1 MADRPA
7 KRQRRSTVVL
17 SDDEDAPPD
26 SLPLRTPKSQRQLEL
41 DQSNDAQLSVSP
53 TRTRSMTVK
62 NASKKNTAKAFP
74 KPSPKT
80 KKASSK
86 AQDLEKSKSLHTFF
100 GKATEDQRWRRK
112 SATPD
117 VDVSDGEYGDDIEDD
132 DLSDSVLRGVQD
144 SNDTR
149 SVLDRRK
156 PSLKP
161 ITNGTQGANG
171 KMPSSSQ
178 RFVKPAIPS
187 KQSTSSSKID
197 SPAEKEMHHPW
208 ADRYGPGNLEEL
220 AIHKKK
226 AADVQKWLDNTFA
239 GRERQKLLILKGPA
253 GSGKTTTISLLS
265 KAMDFRTA
273 FWQNPDFYDP
283 SSNGSVASQFD
294 DFLNRGGHFGT
305 LSFADT
311 ATTPTP
317 SQTTTDR
324 HVLVVEEFPA
334 GMARTSGVDS
344 FRSVILQFLARSAPS
359 AAKPFQHQQTAPFT
373 PAVVMII
380 SETLLSSSTAF
391 SDSFTAHRL
400 LGPDILKHPLTT
412 VIEFNPVAPTFI
424 SKALDLVIKK
434 EARDSKRRRIPG
446 PAVLS
451 KLAEMGDIRNA
462 VSSLEFLCLRKH
474 DNADWSGTVT
484 SKPKKSSKGG
494 VPLTD
499 MEESSLKLISQRE
512 STLDMFHAAGKVVY
526 NKRQDPR
533 IIDHDAELPPQPP
546 EHLMH
551 MYSPKISEVDIEA
564 LLNETGTDIQTFVST
579 LHENHVLSCNG
590 DSFADCFEG
599 CSDALSASDVLNPD
613 SRRSLR
619 VRAGNNAATG
629 QAHLQGTSFDALR
642 QDEISFH
649 VATRGLIF
657 NLPYPVHRAAPS
669 SGRKADSFKM
679 FYPASLRLWKPTE
692 ETEALISMLTHD
704 EFLDTGK
711 AVQIKAEPGS
721 EGVAKWKVRSHLAP
735 VAPSTNDSDDDLDP
749 ARKVTP
755 SRDVLPLDVLPYLA
769 KIKQV
774 RREDTKTLSRITH
787 FTGASV
793 QLNGDEPDED
803 EPADESIVAAKK
815 VNTGSRFT
823 PVSKPAGTTFGSPLK
838 GAKKES
844 NAEVEMEKLF
854 LEDDDIEDD

>member
-17 SDDEDAPPD
+17 SDDENATHD
-26 SLPLRTPKSQRQLEL
+26 SLPQRIPKSQRQLEL

-53 TRTRSMTVK
+53 TQTRSREVK
-62 NASKKNTAKAFP
+62 NASKKGTVKASP
-74 KPSPKT
+74 NPSPKK

-86 AQDLEKSKSLHTFF
+86 PQDLEKSRSLHTFF

-112 SATPD
+112 SVTPE
-117 VDVSDGEYGDDIEDD
+117 VDESDGEYGDDIEDD
-132 DLSDSVLRGVQD
+132 DLSGSALLGVQD

-161 ITNGTQGANG
+161 LTNGTQGANG
-171 KMPSSSQ
+171 KLPSSSQ

-187 KQSTSSSKID
+187 KQSTPSSKTD
-197 SPAEKEMHHPW
+197 LSAAKELHHPW
-208 ADRYGPGNLEEL
+208 ADRYGPVNLEEL

-226 AADVQKWLDNTFA
+226 AADVQKWLDDVLA

-253 GSGKTTTISLLS
+253 GSGKTTTISLISRAL
-265 KAMDFRTA
+265 DFRTA
-273 FWQNPDFYDP
+273 SWQNPDFYDP
-283 SSNGSVASQFD
+283 SSNGSIASQFD

-311 ATTPTP
+311 SVTQTPT
-317 SQTTTDR
+317 QTTAHR

-344 FRSVILQFLARSAPS
+344 FRSVILQFLARSASS
-359 AAKPFQHQQTAPFT
+359 AAVPFQHQQTAPST
-373 PAVVMII
+373 PPVVMNI

-400 LGPDILKHPLTT
+400 LGPDILNHPLTT

-434 EARDSKRRRIPG
+434 EARDSKRRRVPG

-451 KLAEMGDIRNA
+451 KLAEMGDVRNA
-462 VSSLEFLCLRKH
+462 ISSLEFLCLRN
-474 DNADWSGTVT
+474 DRNADWSGTVT

-494 VPLTD
+494 VQLTD

-512 STLDMFHAAGKVVY
+512 TTLDMFHAAGKVVY

-533 IIDHDAELPPQPP
+533 INDSNAKLPPQPP

-551 MYSPKISEVDIEA
+551 MYSPKTSEVDIEA

-590 DSFADCFEG
+590 DSFVDCFEG

-613 SRRSLR
+613 SRRLLR
-619 VRAGNNAATG
+619 ARAGNNAATV

-649 VATRGLIF
+649 VATRGLIL

-679 FYPASLRLWKPTE
+679 FYPTSLRLWKPTE
-692 ETEALISMLTHD
+692 EIESLISMFTHD
-704 EFLDTGK
+704 EFLDTEK
-711 AVQIKAEPGS
+711 AVRIKAEPGS
-721 EGVAKWKVRSHLAP
+721 EGVANWKVRSNLAP
-735 VAPSTNDSDDDLDP
+735 VAPSINDSDDDLEP

-755 SRDVLPLDVLPYLA
+755 SRDVLTLDVLPYLT
-769 KIKQV
+769 KIKQAK
-774 RREDTKTLSRITH
+774 REDTKTLNRITH

-803 EPADESIVAAKK
+803 EPGEESIIAARK
-815 VNTGSRFT
+815 VETGSSFAPGPKT
-823 PVSKPAGTTFGSPLK
+823 MLNSGSPVK
-838 GAKKES
+838 GVKKES

>member
-7 KRQRRSTVVL
+7 KRQRRSNAVL
-17 SDDEDAPPD
+17 SDDEDAVPE
-26 SLPLRTPKSQRQLEL
+26 SLPLRAPTSQRQLEL
-41 DQSNDAQLSVSP
+41 DHSNDAQLAVSP
-53 TRTRSMTVK
+53 TGRKSKTVK
-62 NASKKNTAKAFP
+62 NAPKKSTAKASP
-74 KPSPKT
+74 KPSPNK
-80 KKASSK
+80 KKASK

-100 GKATEDQRWRRK
+100 GKATETQRWRRK
-112 SATPD
+112 SVTPD
-117 VDVSDGEYGDDIEDD
+117 VAVSDGDFGDDIEDD
-132 DLSDSVLRGVQD
+132 DLPDSVRLGSQD

-149 SVLDRRK
+149 LVLDRRK
-156 PSLKP
+156 PSHKSV
-161 ITNGTQGANG
+161 TNGTRGANG
-171 KMPSSSQ
+171 RMPSSSQ

-187 KQSTSSSKID
+187 KQSTSSSKVV
-197 SPAEKEMHHPW
+197 SPAEKEIRHPW
-208 ADRYGPGNLEEL
+208 ADRYGPVNLEEL

-226 AADVQKWLDNTFA
+226 VADVQKWLDNTMA
-239 GRERQKLLILKGPA
+239 GRERQRLLILKGPA

-265 KAMDFRTA
+265 KALDFKTT
-273 FWQNPDFYDP
+273 FWQNPDHYDP

-294 DFLNRGGHFGT
+294 DFLNRGGNFGT

-311 ATTPTP
+311 ATTKTP
-317 SQTTTDR
+317 SQTTADP
-324 HVLVVEEFPA
+324 HVLVMEEFPA
-334 GMARTSGVDS
+334 GMARTTGVDP
-344 FRSVILQFLARSAPS
+344 FRTVILQFLARSGPS
-359 AAKPFQHQQTAPFT
+359 AAVPFQHQQTAPST
-373 PAVVMII
+373 SPIVMII

-400 LGPDILKHPLTT
+400 LGPDILNHPLTT

-451 KLAEMGDIRNA
+451 KLAEIGDIRSA
-462 VSSLEFLCLRKH
+462 VSSLEFLCLRN
-474 DNADWSGTVT
+474 DDSADWSGTVT
-484 SKPKKSSKGG
+484 SKPKKPSKGG
-494 VPLTD
+494 LPLTD

-512 STLDMFHAAGKVVY
+512 TALDMFHAAGKVVY

-533 IIDHDAELPPQPP
+533 INDPSAELPPQPP
-546 EHLMH
+546 EHLTH
-551 MYSPKISEVDIEA
+551 MYSPKVSEVDIGA
-564 LLNETGTDIQTFVST
+564 LLSETGTEIQTFVST

-619 VRAGNNAATG
+619 ARAGNNAATV

-679 FYPASLRLWKPTE
+679 FYPTSLRLWKPTE
-692 ETEALISMLTHD
+692 ETESLISMFTHD
-704 EFLDTGK
+704 ELPGTGK
-711 AVQIKAEPGS
+711 AVQIKAEPES
-721 EGVAKWKVRSHLAP
+721 EGVAKWRVRSHLGS
-735 VAPSTNDSDDDLDP
+735 VAPSTNDSDDDSDP

-755 SRDVLPLDVLPYLA
+755 SRDVLTLDVLPYLT
-769 KIKQV
+769 KIKQA

-793 QLNGDEPDED
+793 QLDGDEPDED

-823 PVSKPAGTTFGSPLK
+823 PVSKPAGMNFGSPLK
-838 GAKKES
+838 GVKKQS
-844 NAEVEMEKLF
+844 DAEVEMEKLF